1 MTCII
6 APHCGL
12 RPCAGLLGLRA
23 FSTLAS
29 ACTDFMP
36 KQSSPIFCIFATIM
50 KGRNDKPHIGIF
62 GRRNNGKSSLINAI
76 TGQEIAIVDATAGT
90 TTDPVKKSIEIFGIG
105 PVVLIDTAGID
116 DEGSIGQKRI
126 QKTLEV
132 LKTIDFA
139 ILVTTD
145 HVCGQPER
153 SLIDQFQAYEIPY
166 LLVNNKSDLC
176 NSAPADGVLDYNMLE
191 VSAKT
196 GEGIPAMLDALVQK
210 MPSSA
215 YISHSLLGEIIAEK
229 DTVVLVTPIDSEA
242 PEGRL
247 ILPQVQMIRDILDND
262 AIAVVLKEDK
272 VADWLQR
279 NPAPKLVVTDSQ
291 MFGRV
296 AKEVPENIP
305 LTGFSIVLAHHKGD
319 FEHYL
324 QGTPHL
330 DRLQDGDRILM
341 LESCTHL
348 TSCEDIGRGKLP
360 RWIQKH
366 TGKQLHFDFVSGLNA
381 IPDIRQYAMVIQCG
395 GCMITRKQLINRLK
409 PAVDAG
415 IPVSNYGM
423 AIAYMNGIF
432 ERAIKPFLKA

>member
-1 MTCII
+1 MY
-6 APHCGL
+6 
-12 RPCAGLLGLRA
+12 
-23 FSTLAS
+23 
-29 ACTDFMP
+29 
-36 KQSSPIFCIFATIM
+36 FCSIM
-50 KGRNDKPHIGIF
+50 KGRETKPHIGIF

-116 DEGSIGQKRI
+116 DEGTVGQKRI
-126 QKTLEV
+126 QKTLEA

-139 ILVTTD
+139 ILVTTN
-145 HVCGQPER
+145 HECGQPER
-153 SLIDQFQAYEIPY
+153 MLMDKFHEYEIPFIIA
-166 LLVNNKSDLC
+166 NNKSDL
-176 NSAPADGVLDYNMLE
+176 NSTSSLPDGVIAHNMYD

-196 GEGIPAMLDALVQK
+196 GQGIPALLDAIVRK

-215 YISHSLLGEIIAEK
+215 YISHSLLGDIIEDN
-229 DTVVLVTPIDSEA
+229 DTVLLVTPIDTEA

-247 ILPQVQMIRDILDND
+247 ILPQVQMIRDILDNN

-272 VADWLQR
+272 VADWLRR
-279 NPAPKLVVTDSQ
+279 NPTPKLVVTDSQ

-296 AKEVPENIP
+296 SKDVPENIP

-319 FEHYL
+319 FGHYL

-330 DRLQDGDRILM
+330 DKLQDGDKILM

-360 RWIQKH
+360 RWIQQH

-409 PAVDAG
+409 TAIDAG

-423 AIAYMNGIF
+423 VIAYLNGIF
-432 ERAIKPFLKA
+432 KRAVQPFIQD

>member
-1 MTCII
+1 M
-6 APHCGL
+6 
-12 RPCAGLLGLRA
+12 
-23 FSTLAS
+23 
-29 ACTDFMP
+29 
-36 KQSSPIFCIFATIM
+36 IFCTFAAMM
-50 KGRNDKPHIGIF
+50 KGNDSKPHIGIF

-76 TGQEIAIVDATAGT
+76 TGQDIAIVDATAGT
-90 TTDPVKKSIEIFGIG
+90 TTDPVKKAIEIFGIG

-116 DEGSIGQKRI
+116 DEGTVGQKRI

-153 SLIDQFQAYEIPY
+153 TLMDKFHEYEIPFIIA
-166 LLVNNKSDLC
+166 NNKSDLDTT
-176 NSAPADGVLDYNMLE
+176 STLPDGVIAHNMYD

-196 GEGIPAMLDALVQK
+196 GAGIPTMLEALVQK
-210 MPSSA
+210 MPPTA
-215 YISHSLLGEIIAEK
+215 YISHSLLGDIIGEG

-262 AIAVVLKEDK
+262 AVAVVLKEDK
-272 VADWLQR
+272 VADWLKG

-296 AKEVPENIP
+296 AREVPENIP

-330 DRLQDGDRILM
+330 DQLQDGDRILM

-360 RWIQKH
+360 RWIQQH
-366 TGKQLHFDFVSGLNA
+366 SGKQLHFDFVSGLNA

-395 GCMITRKQLINRLK
+395 GCMITRKQILNRLK

-423 AIAYMNGIF
+423 TIAYLNGIF
-432 ERAIKPFLKA
+432 DRAVQPFRK

>member
-1 MTCII
+1 
-6 APHCGL
+6 
-12 RPCAGLLGLRA
+12 
-23 FSTLAS
+23 
-29 ACTDFMP
+29 
-36 KQSSPIFCIFATIM
+36 M
-50 KGRNDKPHIGIF
+50 KGRESKPHIGIF

-76 TGQEIAIVDATAGT
+76 TGQETAIVDSLAGT

-105 PVVLIDTAGID
+105 PVVIIDTAGID
-116 DEGSIGQKRI
+116 DEGTIGQKRI
-126 QKTLEV
+126 QKSLEV

-139 ILVTTD
+139 ILVITNQE
-145 HVCGQPER
+145 VGAPER
-153 SLIDQFQAYEIPY
+153 MLLDKFKEYDIPY
-166 LLVNNKSDLC
+166 LVVDNK
-176 NSAPADGVLDYNMLE
+176 ADIEQDDTRDGTFPMLK

-196 GEGIPAMLDALVQK
+196 GAGISAMLDELVRK
-210 MPSSA
+210 MPPSS
-215 YISHSLLGEIIAEK
+215 YISHSLLGGIIGDG
-229 DTVVLVTPIDSEA
+229 DTVVLITPIDNEA

-272 VADWLQR
+272 IAEWLQR

-296 AKEVPENIP
+296 SKDVPENIP

-319 FEHYL
+319 FEHYVK
-324 QGTPHL
+324 GTPHL
-330 DRLQDGDRILM
+330 DKLQDGDHVLM

-366 TGKQLHFDFVSGLNA
+366 TGKQLHFDFVNGLNELPN
-381 IPDIRQYAMVIQCG
+381 IDKYAMVIQCG
-395 GCMITRKQLINRLK
+395 GCMITRKQILNRLK
-409 PAVDAG
+409 PAIEHG

-423 AIAYMNGIF
+423 VIAYLNGIF
-432 ERAIKPFLKA
+432 ERAIKPFT

>member
-1 MTCII
+1 
-6 APHCGL
+6 
-12 RPCAGLLGLRA
+12 
-23 FSTLAS
+23 
-29 ACTDFMP
+29 
-36 KQSSPIFCIFATIM
+36 M
-50 KGRNDKPHIGIF
+50 KGRENKPHIGIF

-76 TGQEIAIVDATAGT
+76 TGQEIAIVDAQAGT

-116 DEGSIGQKRI
+116 DEGAVGQKRI
-126 QKTLEV
+126 QKSLEA

-139 ILVTTD
+139 LLVITRHTMD
-145 HVCGQPER
+145 APEQMLLEKFR
-153 SLIDQFQAYEIPY
+153 EYEVPY
-166 LLVNNKSDLC
+166 LIVNNKCDEADACETTRSDVW
-176 NSAPADGVLDYNMLE
+176 N

-196 GEGIPAMLDALVQK
+196 GEGIEQMLAELVRK
-210 MPSSA
+210 MPPSS
-215 YISHSLLGEIIAEK
+215 YISHSLLGNIIEEN

-247 ILPQVQMIRDILDND
+247 ILPQVQMIRDILDNN

-272 VADWLQR
+272 VADYLSK

-296 AKEVPENIP
+296 SKDVPESVP
-305 LTGFSIVLAHHKGD
+305 LTGFSVVLAHHKGD
-319 FEHYL
+319 FEHYIS
-324 QGTPHL
+324 GTPHI
-330 DRLQDGDRILM
+330 DKLQDDDHILM

-366 TGKQLHFDFVSGLNA
+366 TGKQLHFDFVSGLNQL
-381 IPDIRQYAMVIQCG
+381 PDIEKYAMVIQCG
-395 GCMITRKQLINRLK
+395 GCMITRKQILNRLK
-409 PAVDAG
+409 PAVDKG

-423 AIAYMNGIF
+423 VIAYMNGIF
-432 ERAIKPFLKA
+432 DRAVAPFISK